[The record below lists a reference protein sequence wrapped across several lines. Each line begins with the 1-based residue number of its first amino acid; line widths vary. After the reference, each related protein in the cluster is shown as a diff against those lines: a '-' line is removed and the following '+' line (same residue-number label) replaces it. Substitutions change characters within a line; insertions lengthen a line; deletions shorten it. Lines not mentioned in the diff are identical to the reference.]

1 MHRNPARRRRP
12 GRIVSGTV
20 ALLLPV
26 AAPGVVR
33 AHGEESDESAVLV
46 EQTVALIADNTY
58 ESQVAGHIDDA
69 LMAPHKD
76 GVDLSKV
83 LGGLTAGFFVTLPV
97 TGVCMA
103 RFYSPTPENANQSV
117 RDLVTNVWLG
127 GIARG
132 PHYWAAQAMFVF
144 ALLHLPRVLFHASCK
159 KPREGNRIT
168 GSAMFLLTFLAVFTG
183 TVIKWDQEGY
193 EALAHNLDVAAVLA
207 TGVLHQGLRSASGP
221 GTGVLVLVSG
231 LVLAGSVIQAAHIL
245 TLLAGPPRL
254 PRRGHLHPHP
264 HPRRTTTTTASTAP
278 SLKEK

>member
-1 MHRNPARRRRP
+1 M
-12 GRIVSGTV
+12 SGAV

-26 AAPGVVR
+26 AAPGVAR
-33 AHGEESDESAVLV
+33 AHEEEGDESAVLV
-46 EQTVALIADNTY
+46 EQTVALIADNAY
-58 ESQVAGHIDDA
+58 ESQVAEHIDDA

-83 LGGLTAGFFVTLPV
+83 LGGLTAVFVTLPV

-103 RFYSPTPENANQSV
+103 QFYSPTPENANQSV

-144 ALLHLPRVLFHASCK
+144 ALLHLLRVFFHASCK

-168 GSAMFLLTFLAVFTG
+168 GSAMFLLTFLTVFTG
-183 TVIKWDQEGY
+183 TVIKGDQEGY

-207 TGVLHQGLRSASGP
+207 TGALHQGLRSASGP

-254 PRRGHLHPHP
+254 PRRGHLHPHR
-264 HPRRTTTTTASTAP
+264 RRTTTTAASTAP
-278 SLKEK
+278 SCKEK